1 MKITVL
7 GAGGGEVT
15 GSCYFVETQQAKV
28 LVDCGLFQGTEGAG
42 GLNRPPVG
50 PSSSQIDAVVLTHA
64 HLDHVGRL
72 PLLAQTG
79 FTGPIFATPATKAAP
94 TAAGQPA
101 QEQAR
106 DIQDWQNSG
115 QNMGVS
121 QGTNGA
127 PAQSMNQAN
136 PYAH

>member
-1 MKITVL
+1 MADGILQNLNPMKIITPIVFA
-7 GAGGGEVT
+7 GAALA
-15 GSCYFVETQQAKV
+15 F
-28 LVDCGLFQGTEGAG
+28 CGC
-42 GLNRPPVG
+42 
-50 PSSSQIDAVVLTHA
+50 SSAD
-64 HLDHVGRL
+64 
-72 PLLAQTG
+72 
-79 FTGPIFATPATKAAP
+79 GPIFATPATKAAP